1 MWNFILCLIVGFI
14 GGILGGMGMGG
25 GTLLIPLLTIFLKTE
40 QHLAQAINLVSFVPM
55 AIIALIFHIK
65 NKLVEKKGLL
75 YVIIPSI
82 ITSVLSSVFS
92 TTLNGD
98 VLKRS
103 FGIFLIVLSV
113 VQFFSNDVI
122 KWLEKKKSKKKSQ
135 I

>member
-1 MWNFILCLIVGFI
+1 MWNFILCLTVGFT

-65 NKLVEKKGLL
+65 NKLVVKKGIF
-75 YVIIPSI
+75 YIIIPSVLA
-82 ITSVLSSVFS
+82 SVLSSLFS
-92 TTLNGD
+92 TSLDGEI
-98 VLKRS
+98 LKRS

-113 VQFFSNDVI
+113 VQFFSSDLT
-122 KWLEKKKSKKKSQ
+122 KWLESKKNKKKSEF
-135 I
+135 